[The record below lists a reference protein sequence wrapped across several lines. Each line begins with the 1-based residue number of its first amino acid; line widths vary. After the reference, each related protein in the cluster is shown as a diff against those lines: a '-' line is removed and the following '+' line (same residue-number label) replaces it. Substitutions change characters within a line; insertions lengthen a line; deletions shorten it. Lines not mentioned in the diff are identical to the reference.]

1 MFLSA
6 LAATGLLFAF
16 AASGET
22 TKEFDTRIE
31 SQLGG
36 LDPAA
41 VEIWNRAN
49 VARNSQLHA
58 VAATLYAQVY
68 RRVPQFNHALRRQ
81 ANEEAEMG
89 RRDLALTHL
98 RAAVAAERTSENLS
112 ALADVLSG
120 NPGGIDEAK
129 SLAQESVEKNPDG
142 AYEYGMLAQVATKA
156 QDLELLKRA
165 TGRLQLIAPR
175 NPATHAYLAIVAI
188 ARKEWSSARE
198 ELEQA
203 KALGL
208 EDSTYDSLSSSIN
221 RGMPFYARWWKP
233 FALAIGAWCIV
244 FALLLL
250 LGAMLSRVALRA
262 ARELP
267 SSLAENAT
275 ALGSRVRKIYAAV
288 LGASSAFYYASIPIV
303 IALVIIVCGG
313 AIYATFALGHIPIKL
328 IIMLVVVGGTTV
340 WSMLKSVFI
349 KPADDDPGQRL
360 DLAKQPRLRA
370 MLDDVAAKIGTRAV
384 DNVYLTPGTELA
396 VMQRGKG
403 QRERCLIL
411 GIAAIEGM
419 KIRPFKA
426 VLGHEYGHFVNRDTA
441 GGSFALSVRRSLNA
455 TAYALATGGAATWY
469 NPAWHFVRAFNR
481 VFLRISE
488 GASRLQEVLADR
500 WAVFAYGADAFE
512 QGLRHVIERSVR
524 FDAHASATLKEVVDR
539 KLPLANLYTYQPA
552 TNAATDEIE
561 KKVAESLNREASIY
575 DSHPSPAERFALVHA
590 LPAHGH
596 ESASNDD
603 AEAWTLF
610 DNPEELQLAMT
621 TQVRANV
628 AMNYGIA
635 IPAPA

>member
-1 MFLSA
+1 MRMFLCA
-6 LAATGLLFAF
+6 LTATGLLFAF
-16 AASGET
+16 TASAET
-22 TKEFDTRIE
+22 TKEFDARVE
-31 SQLGG
+31 SQLRK

-41 VEIWNRAN
+41 IEIWNRAN
-49 VARNSQLHA
+49 VARNAGFHG

-68 RRVPQFNHALRRQ
+68 QRVPKFIHALRRQ
-81 ANEEAEMG
+81 AYEEAEIG
-89 RRDLALTHL
+89 KLGLALAHL
-98 RAAVAAERTSENLS
+98 RAAVESERSPENLS
-112 ALADVLSG
+112 ALASVLG
-120 NPGGIDEAK
+120 DGDEAK
-129 SLAQESVEKNPDG
+129 ALAQEAVEKNPNG
-142 AYEYGMLAQVATKA
+142 VYEYGVLAQIATKA
-156 QDLELLKRA
+156 QDLELLRRA
-165 TGRLQLIAPR
+165 TGQLQVIAPR
-175 NPATHAYLAIVAI
+175 DPATHAYLAIVAI
-188 ARKEWSSARE
+188 AQQDWSNARE

-208 EDSTYDSLSSSIN
+208 EDSTYESLSGSID

-233 FALAIGAWCIV
+233 FVFAIGAWIAA
-244 FALLLL
+244 FALLLI
-250 LGAMLSRVALRA
+250 LGALLSRVAMRA

-275 ALGSRVRKIYAAV
+275 TLSSRVRKIYAAV

-303 IALVIIVCGG
+303 IALVVIVCGG
-313 AIYATFALGHIPIKL
+313 AIYATFVLGHIPIKL

-360 DLAKQPRLRA
+360 DLKKQPRLRA
-370 MLDDVAAKIGTRAV
+370 MLDAVAARIGTRAV

-411 GIAAIEGM
+411 GVAAIEGM

-469 NPAWHFVRAFNR
+469 NPAWHFVRVFNR

-539 KLPLANLYTYQPA
+539 KMPLANLYTYQPQV
-552 TNAATDEIE
+552 NAAADEIE

-596 ESASNDD
+596 ESAANDD
-603 AEAWTLF
+603 AETWTLF

-628 AMNYGIA
+628 AMNYGIS

>member
-1 MFLSA
+1 LT
-6 LAATGLLFAF
+6 ATGLLFAF
-16 AASGET
+16 ATSAET
-22 TKEFDTRIE
+22 TKEFDVRIE
-31 SQLGG
+31 AQLRQ

-49 VARNSQLHA
+49 VARNAGFHS
-58 VAATLYAQVY
+58 VAAMLYAQVHA
-68 RRVPQFNHALRRQ
+68 RAPKFVHALRRQ
-81 ANEEAEMG
+81 ANEEAAMG
-89 RRDLALTHL
+89 QRDLALTHL
-98 RAAVAAERTSENLS
+98 RAALDAERSSENLA
-112 ALADVLSG
+112 ALADVLG
-120 NPGGIDEAK
+120 KGDEARA
-129 SLAQESVEKNPDG
+129 LAQESVQKNPTG
-142 AYEYGMLAQVATKA
+142 LYEAGVQAHIATA
-156 QDLELLKRA
+156 SQDLEVLESAAERM
-165 TGRLQLIAPR
+165 QVIAPH
-175 NPATHAYLAIVAI
+175 NPATHAYLAIAAI
-188 ARKEWSSARE
+188 AKQDWSHARE

-203 KALGL
+203 KAFGL
-208 EDSTYDSLSSSIN
+208 DDSTYDALSGSID

-233 FALAIGAWCIV
+233 FVFAIGAWCAV

-250 LGAMLSRVALRA
+250 LGAMLSRVAIRA
-262 ARELP
+262 ARELSTL
-267 SSLAENAT
+267 SSRL
-275 ALGSRVRKIYAAV
+275 RKIYAAV

-303 IALVIIVCGG
+303 IALVIFVCGG
-313 AIYATFALGHIPIKL
+313 AIYATFVLGHYPIRL

-360 DLAKQPRLRA
+360 DLEKQPRLRA
-370 MLDDVAAKIGTRAV
+370 MLDAVAAKIGTRAV

-469 NPAWHFVRAFNR
+469 NPAWHFVRAFNL

-552 TNAATDEIE
+552 ENAAPDEIE
-561 KKVAESLNREASIY
+561 QKVAESLNREAGAY
-575 DSHPSPAERFALVHA
+575 DSHPSPSERFALVRA

-596 ESASNDD
+596 ESAANDD
-603 AEAWTLF
+603 DETWTLF

-628 AMNYGIA
+628 AMNYGIS
-635 IPAPA
+635 IPAPSPA